1 MAVEIQIHKPHIQKH
16 QKQKEASH
24 RIARDPFEHVPEDYK
39 KMARG
44 LEQQF
49 AEYMVKQMTTSI
61 GRGQEDSAMD
71 YYQDL
76 NQKEQARMMT
86 EVNNGLGLQK
96 LILDEI
102 YPERFRNKE
111 AMQAYNQ
118 QKEKSQIKRN
128 TIEMMGP
135 PSELKPEINKK
146 EKAKIKLGREA
157 SHE

>member
-1 MAVEIQIHKPHIQKH
+1 MKVQIHKPHIQKH
-16 QKQKEASH
+16 EKQDQQSA

-49 AEYMVKQMTTSI
+49 AEYMLKQMHTSI
-61 GRGQEDSAMD
+61 GRGKEDSAMD

-76 NQKEQARMMT
+76 NQKEQARMMA

-96 LILDEI
+96 MILDEI

-118 QKEKSQIKRN
+118 HKEKSQIKRN
-128 TIEMMGP
+128 NIEMMGP
-135 PSELKPEINKK
+135 PSELKPEIKK
-146 EKAKIKLGREA
+146 TEQAPIKLGREA